1 MERKWWTLI
10 AVCVATFML
19 LLDITVV
26 NTALPSIRRD
36 LHSSFTDLQW
46 VIDAYAL
53 TLAAFVL
60 TSGSLADRL
69 GRKRVFVIGVGIFTV
84 ASLLCGLA
92 GSPTVLNLARA
103 LQGVGGAVMF
113 AVSLALLAQ
122 EWRGP
127 ERATATAI
135 YGATIGVAVALGPLV
150 GGALTQAIG
159 WQSIFFLNIPVG
171 IAAIAVTVLK
181 IAESRDE
188 TARGVDWGGTV
199 TFSAANALLVL
210 ALLRGN
216 DEGWT
221 SGVILGLLAAAIVLF
236 AAFVAIELRVAQPML
251 PLNLF
256 RSHAF
261 TGAQITAFALSGSMF
276 ALFLYITLY
285 MQEIEH
291 LSPLQAGLRY
301 LPFTVGSFFVAGG
314 TASLEGK
321 VPPRVLLASGLAI
334 TGVGLALMSGAQPN
348 DSWTVLLPGF
358 IVGGLGVG
366 LVNPVLA
373 NVALSTVPER
383 MSGVAS
389 GINDTFRQVAIASG
403 TAGLGA
409 LFLALSK
416 QRIQDLLPG
425 VSGARG
431 ARPRGSG
438 LLRHPP
444 VRHAR
449 TDRSRRARGLH
460 PRFLHHPP
468 RRQRPGARGRRARAA
483 AGPRQRPAPRRGAP
497 TGARRGRRPPR
508 AVGAPQADRARRRT
522 PRALHRRNRHGEF
535 DRARSQP
542 AWGGGHVP
550 VAPERRQPDRLD
562 LAGETLV
569 D

>member
-1 MERKWWTLI
+1 MNRKWWTLI

-46 VIDAYAL
+46 VVDAYAL

-69 GRKRVFVIGVGIFTV
+69 GRRRVFAVGLGIFTV

-150 GGALTQAIG
+150 GGVLTQTIG

-171 IAAIAVTVLK
+171 LAAIAVTLLRV
-181 IAESRDE
+181 AESRDE
-188 TARGVDWGGTV
+188 MARGVDWGGTV

-216 DEGWT
+216 DDGWT
-221 SGVILGLLAAAIVLF
+221 SGVILALLAAAIVLF

-251 PLNLF
+251 PLDLF

-261 TGAQITAFALSGSMF
+261 SGAQITAFALSGSMF

-285 MQEIEH
+285 LQGIEH

-301 LPFTVGSFFVAGG
+301 LPFTVGTFFVAGA
-314 TASLEGK
+314 TASLEGR
-321 VPPRVLLASGLAI
+321 VPPRVLLAAGLAI
-334 TGVGLALMSGAQPN
+334 TAVGLVLMSGAKADDP
-348 DSWTVLLPGF
+348 WTVLLPGF

-409 LFLALSK
+409 LFLALSQ
-416 QRIQDLLPG
+416 QRIEDLLPG
-425 VSGARG
+425 VSA
-431 ARPRGSG
+431 
-438 LLRHPP
+438 H
-444 VRHAR
+444 
-449 TDRSRRARGLH
+449 RARGLAEAVSSGS
-460 PRFLHHPP
+460 LPP
-468 RRQRPGARGRRARAA
+468 GTPAAVVHAARDGFAHGFSIILL
-483 AGPRQRPAPRRGAP
+483 AGSALAL
-497 TGARRGRRPPR
+497 
-508 AVGAPQADRARRRT
+508 VGAVL
-522 PRALHRRNRHGEF
+522 ALLLVRDSDLRHDDALEV
-535 DRARSQP
+535 A
-542 AWGGGHVP
+542 AEP
-550 VAPERRQPDRLD
+550 VA
-562 LAGETLV
+562 A
-569 D
+569 

>member
-26 NTALPSIRRD
+26 NTALPSIRKD
-36 LHSSFTDLQW
+36 LNASFTDLQW
-46 VIDAYAL
+46 VVDAYAL

-69 GRKRVFVIGVGIFTV
+69 GRKRVFMIGVAIFTF

-92 GSPTVLNLARA
+92 GSPTVLNLSRA
-103 LQGVGGAVMF
+103 LQGVGGAIMF

-150 GGALTQAIG
+150 GGALTTAIG
-159 WQSIFFLNIPVG
+159 WQSIFFLNIPIG
-171 IAAIAVTVLK
+171 IAALVVTGLK
-181 IAESRDE
+181 VAESRDE
-188 TARGVDWGGTV
+188 TARGIDWGGTI

-210 ALLRGN
+210 GLLRGN
-216 DEGWT
+216 ALGWT
-221 SGVILGLLAAAIVLF
+221 STTILSLLIGALVLSMIF
-236 AAFVAIELRVAQPML
+236 IAIELRVEQPML
-251 PLNLF
+251 PLGLF
-256 RSHAF
+256 RNPAF
-261 TGAQITAFALSGSMF
+261 TGAQVTAFALSGSMF

-301 LPFTVGSFFVAGG
+301 LPFTIGTFFVAGG

-321 VPPRVLLASGLAI
+321 VAPRFLLSAGLAI
-334 TGVGLALMSGAQPN
+334 TGIGLVLMSSAQAN

-409 LFLALSK
+409 LFLALSR
-416 QRIQDLLPG
+416 QRIEDLLPAVG
-425 VSGARG
+425 
-431 ARPRGSG
+431 GSK
-438 LLRHPP
+438 
-444 VRHAR
+444 
-449 TDRSRRARGLH
+449 ARGLAEAVSSGTLSRGTPAH
-460 PRFLHHPP
+460 VVDAAREGFVHGFSTILLAGSALAFL
-468 RRQRPGARGRRARAA
+468 GAVLALVLVRNVDLVHEEAPEVAGEPAA
-483 AGPRQRPAPRRGAP
+483 A
-497 TGARRGRRPPR
+497 
-508 AVGAPQADRARRRT
+508 
-522 PRALHRRNRHGEF
+522 
-535 DRARSQP
+535 
-542 AWGGGHVP
+542 
-550 VAPERRQPDRLD
+550 
-562 LAGETLV
+562 
-569 D
+569 

>member
-36 LHSSFTDLQW
+36 LNASFTDLQW
-46 VIDAYAL
+46 VVDAYAL

-69 GRKRVFVIGVGIFTV
+69 GRKRVFAVGLAIFTV
-84 ASLLCGLA
+84 ASLLCGLS
-92 GSPTVLNLARA
+92 GSPTMLNLSRA

-122 EWRGP
+122 EWRGSQ
-127 ERATATAI
+127 RAFATAI

-150 GGALTQAIG
+150 GGALTTGIS
-159 WQSIFFLNIPVG
+159 WQSIFFLNVPIGV
-171 IAAIAVTVLK
+171 AAIVVTVLK
-181 IAESRDE
+181 VAESRDQ
-188 TARGVDWGGTV
+188 TARGIDWGGTV

-210 ALLRGN
+210 GLLRGN
-216 DEGWT
+216 DDGWT
-221 SGVILGLLAAAIVLF
+221 SATILGLLIAAVLLF
-236 AAFVAIELRVAQPML
+236 AAFVAIELRVSQPML
-251 PLNLF
+251 PLHLF
-256 RSHAF
+256 RRPAF
-261 TGAQITAFALSGSMF
+261 TGAQIVAFALSGSMF

-301 LPFTVGSFFVAGG
+301 LPFTVGTFFVSGA

-321 VPPRVLLASGLAI
+321 VPARVLLAGGLTI
-334 TGVGLALMSGAQPN
+334 TALGLVLMSGAKAN

-373 NVALSTVPER
+373 NVALSAVPER

-389 GINDTFRQVAIASG
+389 GVNDTFRQVAIASG

-409 LFLALSK
+409 LFLALSQ
-416 QRIQDLLPG
+416 QRIEALLRG
-425 VSGARG
+425 VS
-431 ARPRGSG
+431 PK
-438 LLRHPP
+438 H
-444 VRHAR
+444 
-449 TDRSRRARGLH
+449 ARGLAEAASSGTLPANVRGSVTH
-460 PRFLHHPP
+460 A
-468 RRQRPGARGRRARAA
+468 AREGFAH
-483 AGPRQRPAPRRGAP
+483 GFSTILL
-497 TGARRGRRPPR
+497 TGSAL
-508 AVGAPQADRARRRT
+508 ALVGA
-522 PRALHRRNRHGEF
+522 ALALLLVRSGDLRHDE
-535 DRARSQP
+535 
-542 AWGGGHVP
+542 
-550 VAPERRQPDRLD
+550 APE
-562 LAGETLV
+562 LAGEPV
-569 D
+569 AA

>member
-1 MERKWWTLI
+1 
-10 AVCVATFML
+10 
-19 LLDITVV
+19 
-26 NTALPSIRRD
+26 
-36 LHSSFTDLQW
+36 
-46 VIDAYAL
+46 
-53 TLAAFVL
+53 
-60 TSGSLADRL
+60 
-69 GRKRVFVIGVGIFTV
+69 
-84 ASLLCGLA
+84 
-92 GSPTVLNLARA
+92 
-103 LQGVGGAVMF
+103 MF

-171 IAAIAVTVLK
+171 VAAIAVTLLRVR
-181 IAESRDE
+181 ESRDE

-216 DEGWT
+216 DDGWT
-221 SGVILGLLAAAIVLF
+221 STTIVSLLVAAIVLF
-236 AAFVAIELRVAQPML
+236 VAFVLIELRVSQPML
-251 PLNLF
+251 PLGLF
-256 RSHAF
+256 RNHAF

-301 LPFTVGSFFVAGG
+301 LPFTVGSFFVAGA

-334 TGVGLALMSGAQPN
+334 TGVGLALMSGAEPN

-409 LFLALSK
+409 LFLALSQ
-416 QRIQDLLPG
+416 QRIEALLPG
-425 VSGARG
+425 ASG
-431 ARPRGSG
+431 P
-438 LLRHPP
+438 
-444 VRHAR
+444 
-449 TDRSRRARGLH
+449 RARGLAEAVSSGSLPSGVPAPVVH
-460 PRFLHHPP
+460 AAREGFTHGFSIILLVGSGLALVGAVLALLLVRDSDLRHDEMPVAGTETGTETA
-468 RRQRPGARGRRARAA
+468 PGAGPAAGATEPAA
-483 AGPRQRPAPRRGAP
+483 A
-497 TGARRGRRPPR
+497 
-508 AVGAPQADRARRRT
+508 
-522 PRALHRRNRHGEF
+522 
-535 DRARSQP
+535 
-542 AWGGGHVP
+542 
-550 VAPERRQPDRLD
+550 
-562 LAGETLV
+562 
-569 D
+569 

>member
-46 VIDAYAL
+46 VVDAYAL

-69 GRKRVFVIGVGIFTV
+69 GRKRVFVVGVGIFTA

-113 AVSLALLAQ
+113 AVSLAQ
-122 EWRGP
+122 EWRGA

-150 GGALTQAIG
+150 GGALTQAVG
-159 WQSIFFLNIPVG
+159 WQAIFFLNIPVG

-210 ALLRGN
+210 GLLRGN
-216 DEGWT
+216 DDGWT
-221 SGVILGLLAAAIVLF
+221 SGAILTMLAAAIVLF
-236 AAFVAIELRVAQPML
+236 VVFVAIELRVAQPML
-251 PLNLF
+251 PLDLF
-256 RSHAF
+256 RSRAF

-276 ALFLYITLY
+276 ALFLYLTLY

-301 LPFTVGSFFVAGG
+301 LPFTVGAFFVSGG

-321 VPPRVLLASGLAI
+321 VPPRVMLAVGLAI
-334 TGVGLALMSGAQPN
+334 TALGLVLMSAAKPD

-358 IVGGLGVG
+358 ILGGLGVG

-409 LFLALSK
+409 LFLALSR

-425 VSGARG
+425 VSA
-431 ARPRGSG
+431 S
-438 LLRHPP
+438 
-444 VRHAR
+444 
-449 TDRSRRARGLH
+449 RARGLAEAVSSGTL
-460 PRFLHHPP
+460 PS
-468 RRQRPGARGRRARAA
+468 GA
-483 AGPRQRPAPRRGAP
+483 PAPIVHA
-497 TGARRGRRPPR
+497 AREGFTHGFSVILL
-508 AVGAPQADRARRRT
+508 AGSGLSLVGAVL
-522 PRALHRRNRHGEF
+522 ALLLVRGSDLRP
-535 DRARSQP
+535 DD
-542 AWGGGHVP
+542 
-550 VAPERRQPDRLD
+550 APE
-562 LAGETLV
+562 LAAEPAV
-569 D
+569 A

>member
-26 NTALPSIRRD
+26 NTALPSIRKD

-46 VIDAYAL
+46 VVDAYAL

-69 GRKRVFVIGVGIFTV
+69 GRKRVFVIGLGIFTL
-84 ASLLCGLA
+84 ASLFCGLA
-92 GSPTVLNLARA
+92 GSPTVLNLSRA

-122 EWRGP
+122 EWRGA

-171 IAAIAVTVLK
+171 VAAIVVTVLTV
-181 IAESRDE
+181 AESRDE
-188 TARGVDWGGTV
+188 TARGIDWGGTF
-199 TFSAANALLVL
+199 TFSTANALLVL

-216 DEGWT
+216 DDGWT
-221 SGVILGLLAAAIVLF
+221 SAVILALLATSILLF
-236 AAFVAIELRVAQPML
+236 VAFVAIELRVTQPML
-251 PLNLF
+251 PLTLF

-321 VPPRVLLASGLAI
+321 VPARALLSGGLAI
-334 TGVGLALMSGAQPN
+334 TALGLVLMSGAKAN
-348 DSWTVLLPGF
+348 DAWTVLLPGF

-409 LFLALSK
+409 LFLALSQ
-416 QRIQDLLPG
+416 QRIQDLLPH
-425 VSGARG
+425 VSG
-431 ARPRGSG
+431 
-438 LLRHPP
+438 
-444 VRHAR
+444 
-449 TDRSRRARGLH
+449 DRARGLAEAVSSGTL
-460 PRFLHHPP
+460 PA
-468 RRQRPGARGRRARAA
+468 GA
-483 AGPRQRPAPRRGAP
+483 PAPVVHA
-497 TGARRGRRPPR
+497 AREGFTHGFSVILL
-508 AVGAPQADRARRRT
+508 VGA
-522 PRALHRRNRHGEF
+522 ALSLMGAVLALLLVRDSDLRHDEAS
-535 DRARSQP
+535 DVA
-542 AWGGGHVP
+542 AEP
-550 VAPERRQPDRLD
+550 VTA
-562 LAGETLV
+562 
-569 D
+569 

>member
-26 NTALPSIRRD
+26 NTALPSIRED

-46 VIDAYAL
+46 VVDAYAL

-69 GRKRVFVIGVGIFTV
+69 GRKRVFMIGVGIFTF
-84 ASLLCGLA
+84 ASLLCGLS
-92 GSPTVLNLARA
+92 GSPTVLNLSRA

-135 YGATIGVAVALGPLV
+135 YGATIGIAVALGPLV
-150 GGALTQAIG
+150 GGALTEAIG
-159 WQSIFFLNIPVG
+159 WQAIFYLNIPVG
-171 IAAIAVTVLK
+171 MAALAVTVLK
-181 IAESRDE
+181 VEESRDE
-188 TARGVDWGGTV
+188 TARGIDWGGTV

-216 DEGWT
+216 DEGWA
-221 SGVILGLLAAAIVLF
+221 SGVIVSLLVAAVVLF
-236 AAFVAIELRVAQPML
+236 VAFVAIELRVAQPML
-251 PLNLF
+251 PLGLF
-256 RSHAF
+256 RSRSF

-276 ALFLYITLY
+276 ALFLYLTLY

-291 LSPLQAGLRY
+291 LSPLEAGLRY
-301 LPFTVGSFFVAGG
+301 LPFTVGSFFVAGA

-321 VPPRVLLASGLAI
+321 VSPRVMLSGGLAI
-334 TGVGLALMSGAQPN
+334 TALGLALMSGAKA
-348 DSWTVLLPGF
+348 DDAWTVLLPGF
-358 IVGGLGVG
+358 IVAGLGTG
-366 LVNPVLA
+366 LINPVLA

-409 LFLALSK
+409 LFLALS
-416 QRIQDLLPG
+416 QHRIEDLLPG
-425 VSGARG
+425 VSAE
-431 ARPRGSG
+431 
-438 LLRHPP
+438 
-444 VRHAR
+444 
-449 TDRSRRARGLH
+449 RARGLAEAISS
-460 PRFLHHPP
+460 
-468 RRQRPGARGRRARAA
+468 GAV
-483 AGPRQRPAPRRGAP
+483 PRGAP
-497 TGARRGRRPPR
+497 SSIVHAAREGFTHGFS
-508 AVGAPQADRARRRT
+508 AILLVGSAMALVGALLAF
-522 PRALHRRNRHGEF
+522 ALVRDSDLRHDE
-535 DRARSQP
+535 DTEAVAAP
-542 AWGGGHVP
+542 A
-550 VAPERRQPDRLD
+550 A
-562 LAGETLV
+562 A
-569 D
+569 

>member
-46 VIDAYAL
+46 VVDAYAL

-69 GRKRVFVIGVGIFTV
+69 GRKRVFAVGVGIFTV
-84 ASLLCGLA
+84 ASLLCGL
-92 GSPTVLNLARA
+92 SSSSTMLNLSRA

-122 EWRGP
+122 EWRGS
-127 ERATATAI
+127 ERAFATAI

-150 GGALTQAIG
+150 GGALTTAIG
-159 WQSIFFLNIPVG
+159 WQSIFFLNVPIG
-171 IAAIAVTVLK
+171 LGAIAVTALK
-181 IAESRDE
+181 VTESRDE
-188 TARGVDWGGTV
+188 TARGIDWGGTV
-199 TFSAANALLVL
+199 TFSAANALFVL
-210 ALLRGN
+210 GLLRGN
-216 DEGWT
+216 ADGWT
-221 SGVILGLLAAAIVLF
+221 SGTILGLLIAAIVLF
-236 AAFVAIELRVAQPML
+236 AMFVWIELRVSQPML
-251 PLNLF
+251 PLHLF
-256 RSHAF
+256 RSRAF

-301 LPFTVGSFFVAGG
+301 LPFTVGSFFVSGA

-321 VPPRVLLASGLAI
+321 VAPRVMLAGGLSITAI
-334 TGVGLALMSGAQPN
+334 GLILMSGAKAN

-358 IVGGLGVG
+358 ILGGLGVG

-409 LFLALSK
+409 LFLALSQK
-416 QRIQDLLPG
+416 RIQDLLPH
-425 VSGARG
+425 VSG
-431 ARPRGSG
+431 
-438 LLRHPP
+438 
-444 VRHAR
+444 
-449 TDRSRRARGLH
+449 RRARGLAEAASSGTLPTH
-460 PRFLHHPP
+460 ASAAVIHAAREGFTHGFSTILLAGSGLALAGAVLALLLVRDSDLHH
-468 RRQRPGARGRRARAA
+468 
-483 AGPRQRPAPRRGAP
+483 
-497 TGARRGRRPPR
+497 
-508 AVGAPQADRARRRT
+508 
-522 PRALHRRNRHGEF
+522 HE
-535 DRARSQP
+535 
-542 AWGGGHVP
+542 
-550 VAPERRQPDRLD
+550 APEKVTVERVT
-562 LAGETLV
+562 A
-569 D
+569 

>member
-1 MERKWWTLI
+1 MQRKWWTLI

-69 GRKRVFVIGVGIFTV
+69 GRKRVFVSGLAIFTT

-103 LQGVGGAVMF
+103 LQGVGGAAMF

-122 EWRGP
+122 EWRGA
-127 ERATATAI
+127 ERASATAI

-171 IAAIAVTVLK
+171 IAAIAVTLAKV
-181 IAESRDE
+181 AESRDE

-216 DEGWT
+216 DDGWT
-221 SGVILGLLAAAIVLF
+221 FGTILALFVAAIALF
-236 AAFVAIELRVAQPML
+236 AAFVAIETRAAQPML
-251 PLNLF
+251 PLALF
-256 RSHAF
+256 RSPAF
-261 TGAQITAFALSGSMF
+261 TGAQVTAFALSGSMF

-321 VPPRVLLASGLAI
+321 VPARVLLSGGLAI
-334 TGVGLALMSGAQPN
+334 TAIGLFLMSGAQAD

-409 LFLALSK
+409 LFLVLA
-416 QRIQDLLPG
+416 QRRIEDLLP
-425 VSGARG
+425 
-431 ARPRGSG
+431 
-438 LLRHPP
+438 
-444 VRHAR
+444 HA
-449 TDRSRRARGLH
+449 SSHRARGLAEAVSSGSLPAH
-460 PRFLHHPP
+460 VPASVVHA
-468 RRQRPGARGRRARAA
+468 AREGFAHGFSIILLVGGGMAL
-483 AGPRQRPAPRRGAP
+483 
-497 TGARRGRRPPR
+497 
-508 AVGAPQADRARRRT
+508 VGAVF
-522 PRALHRRNRHGEF
+522 ALLLVRESGLRHDEG
-535 DRARSQP
+535 
-542 AWGGGHVP
+542 VP
-550 VAPERRQPDRLD
+550 EA
-562 LAGETLV
+562 LAEPLAA
-569 D
+569 

>member
-26 NTALPSIRRD
+26 NTALPSIRKSLD
-36 LHSSFTDLQW
+36 ASFTDLQW
-46 VIDAYAL
+46 VVDAYAL

-69 GRKRVFVIGVGIFTV
+69 GRKRVFMVGVAIFTF

-92 GSPTVLNLARA
+92 GSATVLNVSRA

-127 ERATATAI
+127 ERAKATAI

-150 GGALTQAIG
+150 GGALTTAIG
-159 WQSIFFLNIPVG
+159 WQSIFFLNIPIG
-171 IAAIAVTVLK
+171 IAALVVTGLK
-181 IAESRDE
+181 VAESRDE
-188 TARGVDWGGTV
+188 TARGIDWGGTV
-199 TFSAANALLVL
+199 TFSAANAMLVL
-210 ALLRGN
+210 GLLRGN
-216 DEGWT
+216 ADGWT
-221 SGVILGLLAAAIVLF
+221 SATILGLLIGALVLAVIF
-236 AAFVAIELRVAQPML
+236 IAIELRVDQPML
-251 PLNLF
+251 PLGLF
-256 RSHAF
+256 RTPAF
-261 TGAQITAFALSGSMF
+261 TGAQVTAFALSGSMF

-301 LPFTVGSFFVAGG
+301 LPFTVGTFLVAGV

-321 VPPRVLLASGLAI
+321 VPARILLSAGLAI
-334 TGVGLALMSGAQPN
+334 TGVGLILMSGAKAN

-409 LFLALSK
+409 LFLALSR
-416 QRIQDLLPG
+416 QRIEDLLPAVG
-425 VSGARG
+425 GQQ
-431 ARPRGSG
+431 
-438 LLRHPP
+438 
-444 VRHAR
+444 
-449 TDRSRRARGLH
+449 ARGLAEAVSSGTIPGVRLRMWWTPPAKASSTASRRSSSPAARSRSWARCSRSCSCAMSTSYTRRRSRWPASRPPPDRPGRPH
-460 PRFLHHPP
+460 WP
-468 RRQRPGARGRRARAA
+468 RRWTTAS
-483 AGPRQRPAPRRGAP
+483 
-497 TGARRGRRPPR
+497 PR
-508 AVGAPQADRARRRT
+508 ATPGRPKSASLRSSAPAAE
-522 PRALHRRNRHGEF
+522 AIWRHF
-535 DRARSQP
+535 
-542 AWGGGHVP
+542 
-550 VAPERRQPDRLD
+550 
-562 LAGETLV
+562 
-569 D
+569 

>member
-26 NTALPSIRRD
+26 NTALPSIRKD
-36 LHSSFTDLQW
+36 LNASFTDLQW
-46 VIDAYAL
+46 VVDAYAL

-60 TSGSLADRL
+60 TAGSLADRL
-69 GRKRVFVIGVGIFTV
+69 GRKRVFVIGVGIFTI

-92 GSPTVLNLARA
+92 GSPTVLNLSRA
-103 LQGVGGAVMF
+103 LQGVGGAIMF

-122 EWRGP
+122 EWRGA

-150 GGALTQAIG
+150 GGALTTAIG
-159 WQSIFFLNIPVG
+159 WQSIFFLNVPIGV
-171 IAAIAVTVLK
+171 AAIAATVLEV
-181 IAESRDE
+181 AESRDE

-210 ALLRGN
+210 GLLRGN
-216 DEGWT
+216 ADGWT
-221 SGVILGLLAAAIVLF
+221 SATILGLLTAAVVLF
-236 AAFVAIELRVAQPML
+236 VVFVAIELRVPQPML
-251 PLNLF
+251 PLHLF
-256 RSHAF
+256 RSPAF
-261 TGAQITAFALSGSMF
+261 TGAQITAFSLSGSMF
-276 ALFLYITLY
+276 ALFLYLTLY

-291 LSPLQAGLRY
+291 LSPLAAGLRY
-301 LPFTVGSFFVAGG
+301 LPFTVGAFFVSGG

-321 VPPRVLLASGLAI
+321 VPPRAVLAGGLAI
-334 TGVGLALMSGAQPN
+334 TGLGLVLMSSAKAD

-409 LFLALSK
+409 LFLALSR
-416 QRIQDLLPG
+416 QRIQDLLPH
-425 VSGARG
+425 V
-431 ARPRGSG
+431 GS
-438 LLRHPP
+438 H
-444 VRHAR
+444 
-449 TDRSRRARGLH
+449 RARGLAEAVSSGTL
-460 PRFLHHPP
+460 P
-468 RRQRPGARGRRARAA
+468 
-483 AGPRQRPAPRRGAP
+483 AGTPAPVVHA
-497 TGARRGRRPPR
+497 AREGFIHGFSTILL
-508 AVGAPQADRARRRT
+508 AGSGLAFVGAVL
-522 PRALHRRNRHGEF
+522 ALLLVRDDGLRHDE
-535 DRARSQP
+535 ASEVM
-542 AWGGGHVP
+542 AEP
-550 VAPERRQPDRLD
+550 VA
-562 LAGETLV
+562 V
-569 D
+569 

>member
-26 NTALPSIRRD
+26 NTALPSIRKD

-46 VIDAYAL
+46 VVDAYAL

-69 GRKRVFVIGVGIFTV
+69 GRKRVFMIGVGIFTF
-84 ASLLCGLA
+84 ASLLCGLS
-92 GSPTVLNLARA
+92 GTPTVLNLSRA

-122 EWRGP
+122 EWRGS

-135 YGATIGVAVALGPLV
+135 YGATIGIAVALGPLV

-159 WQSIFFLNIPVG
+159 WQAIFYLNIPVG
-171 IAAIAVTVLK
+171 MAALAVTVLK
-181 IAESRDE
+181 VEESRDE
-188 TARGVDWGGTV
+188 TARGIDWGGTV

-221 SGVILGLLAAAIVLF
+221 SGVIVTLLVAAIVLF
-236 AAFVAIELRVAQPML
+236 VAFIAIELRVSQPML
-251 PLNLF
+251 PLSLF
-256 RSHAF
+256 RSRSF
-261 TGAQITAFALSGSMF
+261 TGAQVTAFALSGSMF
-276 ALFLYITLY
+276 ALFLYLTLY

-291 LSPLQAGLRY
+291 LSPLEAGLRY
-301 LPFTVGSFFVAGG
+301 LPFTVGSFFVAGA

-321 VPPRVLLASGLAI
+321 VSARVMLSGGLAI
-334 TGVGLALMSGAQPN
+334 TALGLALMSGAKAD

-358 IVGGLGVG
+358 IVAGLGTG
-366 LVNPVLA
+366 LINPVLA

-409 LFLALSK
+409 LFLALS
-416 QRIQDLLPG
+416 QHRIEDLLPG
-425 VSGARG
+425 VSAG
-431 ARPRGSG
+431 
-438 LLRHPP
+438 
-444 VRHAR
+444 
-449 TDRSRRARGLH
+449 RARGLAEAISSGSISRDAPAPIVH
-460 PRFLHHPP
+460 AAREGFTHGFSAILLVGSAMSLIGALLALALVRDSDLHHDEESETESAAVP
-468 RRQRPGARGRRARAA
+468 AA
-483 AGPRQRPAPRRGAP
+483 A
-497 TGARRGRRPPR
+497 
-508 AVGAPQADRARRRT
+508 
-522 PRALHRRNRHGEF
+522 
-535 DRARSQP
+535 
-542 AWGGGHVP
+542 
-550 VAPERRQPDRLD
+550 
-562 LAGETLV
+562 
-569 D
+569 

>member
-1 MERKWWTLI
+1 MKRKWWTLI

-26 NTALPSIRRD
+26 NTALPSIRRE

-46 VIDAYAL
+46 VVDAYAL

-69 GRKRVFVIGVGIFTV
+69 GRRRVFAVGLGIFTV

-122 EWRGP
+122 EWRGA

-150 GGALTQAIG
+150 GGVLTQTIG

-171 IAAIAVTVLK
+171 LAAIAVTVFRV
-181 IAESRDE
+181 AESRDE
-188 TARGVDWGGTV
+188 MARGVDWGGTV
-199 TFSAANALLVL
+199 TFSVANALLVL

-216 DEGWT
+216 DDGWT
-221 SGVILGLLAAAIVLF
+221 SGVILALLAGAIVLF
-236 AAFVAIELRVAQPML
+236 AAFIAIELRVAQPML
-251 PLNLF
+251 PLDLF

-261 TGAQITAFALSGSMF
+261 SGAQITAFALSGSMF

-285 MQEIEH
+285 LQGIEH

-301 LPFTVGSFFVAGG
+301 LPFTVGTFFVAGA
-314 TASLEGK
+314 TASLEGR
-321 VPPRVLLASGLAI
+321 VPPRVLLAAGLGI
-334 TGVGLALMSGAQPN
+334 TALGLVLMSGAKADDP
-348 DSWTVLLPGF
+348 WTVLLPGF

-409 LFLALSK
+409 LFLALSQ
-416 QRIQDLLPG
+416 QRIENLLPG
-425 VSGARG
+425 VGA
-431 ARPRGSG
+431 
-438 LLRHPP
+438 H
-444 VRHAR
+444 
-449 TDRSRRARGLH
+449 RARGLAEAVSSGSL
-460 PRFLHHPP
+460 PSGTPP
-468 RRQRPGARGRRARAA
+468 AVVHAAREGFAHGFSIILL
-483 AGPRQRPAPRRGAP
+483 AGSALAL
-497 TGARRGRRPPR
+497 
-508 AVGAPQADRARRRT
+508 VGALL
-522 PRALHRRNRHGEF
+522 ALLLVRDSDLRH
-535 DRARSQP
+535 DD
-542 AWGGGHVP
+542 
-550 VAPERRQPDRLD
+550 APEVAAEP
-562 LAGETLV
+562 ATA
-569 D
+569 

>member
-26 NTALPSIRRD
+26 NTALPSIRKD

-46 VIDAYAL
+46 VVDAYAL

-92 GSPTVLNLARA
+92 GTPTVLNLSRA

-122 EWRGP
+122 EWRGA
-127 ERATATAI
+127 ERASATAI
-135 YGATIGVAVALGPLV
+135 YGATIGVAVAMGPLV

-159 WQSIFFLNIPVG
+159 WQSIFFLNIPIG
-171 IAAIAVTVLK
+171 IAAIVVTVLK

-199 TFSAANALLVL
+199 TFSAANAALVL
-210 ALLRGN
+210 GLLRGN
-216 DEGWT
+216 ADGWT
-221 SGVILGLLAAAIVLF
+221 SASILALLGAAVVLS
-236 AAFVAIELRVAQPML
+236 AAFIAIELRVSQPML
-251 PLNLF
+251 PLSLF
-256 RSHAF
+256 RSPAF
-261 TGAQITAFALSGSMF
+261 TGAQVTAFALSGSMF

-321 VPPRVLLASGLAI
+321 VSPRFLLAGGLAI
-334 TGVGLALMSGAQPN
+334 TALGLVLMSGAKQD

-358 IVGGLGVG
+358 IIGGLGVG

-416 QRIQDLLPG
+416 QRIQDLLPS
-425 VSGARG
+425 VSGNGARG
-431 ARPRGSG
+431 LAEAVSSGTLRSSTPGPIAHAAREGFTHGFSVILLAGSALSLIGAVLALILVRDSG
-438 LLRHPP
+438 LRH
-444 VRHAR
+444 HEEEL
-449 TDRSRRARGLH
+449 S
-460 PRFLHHPP
+460 
-468 RRQRPGARGRRARAA
+468 GAAM
-483 AGPRQRPAPRRGAP
+483 RPA
-497 TGARRGRRPPR
+497 
-508 AVGAPQADRARRRT
+508 V
-522 PRALHRRNRHGEF
+522 
-535 DRARSQP
+535 P
-542 AWGGGHVP
+542 A
-550 VAPERRQPDRLD
+550 A
-562 LAGETLV
+562 
-569 D
+569 

>member
-46 VIDAYAL
+46 VVDAYAL

-69 GRKRVFVIGVGIFTV
+69 GRKRVFVIGLAIFTL

-127 ERATATAI
+127 ERAFATAV
-135 YGATIGVAVALGPLV
+135 YGATIGIAVALGPLV

-181 IAESRDE
+181 VAESRDE
-188 TARGVDWGGTV
+188 TARGVDWGGTI
-199 TFSAANALLVL
+199 TFSAANALFVL
-210 ALLRGN
+210 GLLRGN
-216 DEGWT
+216 AEGWT
-221 SGVILGLLAAAIVLF
+221 SGLIVALIAAAVLLF
-236 AAFVAIELRVAQPML
+236 AAFIAIELRVAQPML
-251 PLNLF
+251 PLHLF
-256 RSHAF
+256 RSRAF
-261 TGAQITAFALSGSMF
+261 TGAQITAFTLSGSMF

-301 LPFTVGSFFVAGG
+301 LPFTVGAFFVSGA

-321 VPPRVLLASGLAI
+321 VAARVLLAAGLSITAI
-334 TGVGLALMSGAQPN
+334 GLILMSGAKAN

-358 IVGGLGVG
+358 ILGGLGVG

-409 LFLALSK
+409 LFLALSQ

-425 VSGARG
+425 VSA
-431 ARPRGSG
+431 
-438 LLRHPP
+438 H
-444 VRHAR
+444 
-449 TDRSRRARGLH
+449 RARGLAEAASSGTLPTH
-460 PRFLHHPP
+460 ASAAVVH
-468 RRQRPGARGRRARAA
+468 AARAGFAHGFSTILLVGSGLAIAGAVLALLLVRDSDLRHEHASELGAEPA
-483 AGPRQRPAPRRGAP
+483 AA
-497 TGARRGRRPPR
+497 
-508 AVGAPQADRARRRT
+508 
-522 PRALHRRNRHGEF
+522 
-535 DRARSQP
+535 
-542 AWGGGHVP
+542 
-550 VAPERRQPDRLD
+550 
-562 LAGETLV
+562 
-569 D
+569 